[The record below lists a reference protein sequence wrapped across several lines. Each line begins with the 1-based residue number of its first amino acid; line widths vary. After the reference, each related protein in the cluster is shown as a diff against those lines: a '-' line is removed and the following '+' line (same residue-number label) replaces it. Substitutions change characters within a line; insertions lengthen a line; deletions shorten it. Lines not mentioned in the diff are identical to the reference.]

1 MDFRKKVRF
10 LHKWLGL
17 ISGLIVFIISITGC
31 IFCFHDEI
39 KDITRKEWRF
49 VTQENKPFLLPS
61 VLQEKASK
69 IIPNSKS
76 GMVAYHGKNRSAVV
90 YTHNKE
96 GNFYVYFNPY
106 NGKYLQTENPAEDF
120 FIIVEYIHLYLLL
133 PDYIGKHIIGG
144 ATILF
149 IILLISGIIQ
159 WWPKK
164 KKDLKNRLKVKWSAK
179 WRRINYDWHNVS
191 GFYIATAGLVL
202 AITGLVFTYD
212 WVGDGIY
219 YTANLGGNRELEQK
233 KPVVDTTFYKS
244 ETSVAIDKAMK
255 TTFLK
260 NPTSEMYFI
269 TTPDDKKEPI
279 TTGAYPYSLRFDH
292 QDNYYFHPNTGVL
305 LKEHSFESKSLGLK
319 IVEMDYGI
327 HTGQILNLPG
337 KILAF
342 TVSLIAAAL
351 PVTGFIIWYG
361 RRKKSKPLPNNV

>member
-1 MDFRKKVRF
+1 MDFKMKIRF

-17 ISGLIVFIISITGC
+17 ISGLIVFIVSITGC

-49 VTQENKPFLLPS
+49 VQEENKPYILPS
-61 VLQEKASK
+61 ILQEKAKK
-69 IIPNSKS
+69 IIPKSKS

-90 YTHNKE
+90 YTHNDT
-96 GNFYVYFNPY
+96 GNYYVYFNPY
-106 NGKYLQTENPAEDF
+106 SGKYLKTENPAEDF

-133 PDYIGKHIIGG
+133 PDYIGKHIVGG
-144 ATILF
+144 ATLIF

-179 WRRINYDWHNVS
+179 WRRVNYDWHNVS

-202 AITGLVFTYD
+202 AITGLVFTYE

-219 YTANLGGNRELEQK
+219 YTANLGGNRTLEEK
-233 KPVVDTTFYKS
+233 KPEIDTTKFNDK
-244 ETSVAIDKAMK
+244 TTIAIDKAMAV
-255 TTFLK
+255 TFQK
-260 NPTSEMYFI
+260 NPESEMYFI
-269 TTPDDKKEPI
+269 TTPEKMNEPI
-279 TTGAYPYSLRFDH
+279 TTGAYPYSLRYDH
-292 QDNYYFHPNTGVL
+292 QDNYYFHPKNGQL
-305 LKEHSFESKSLGLK
+305 LKTQTFSSKSLGLK

-342 TVSLIAAAL
+342 TVSLIVAAL
-351 PVTGFIIWYG
+351 PITGFVIWYG
-361 RRKKSKPLPNNV
+361 RRKKAKKKV